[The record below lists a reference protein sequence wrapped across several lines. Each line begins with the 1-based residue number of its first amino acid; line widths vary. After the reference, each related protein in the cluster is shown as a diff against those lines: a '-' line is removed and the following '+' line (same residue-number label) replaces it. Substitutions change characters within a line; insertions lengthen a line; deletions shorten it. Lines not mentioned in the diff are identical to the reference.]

1 MFSLKGAGCQSLRWA
16 LPLLRCK
23 WNQAFPLL
31 DDIRGNGKIL
41 SGPKEFMSHRM
52 LRLQSYDW
60 LSIIRYWYDITHM
73 EINQEHSWTHSIN
86 FDFQHHCCYCIST
99 RFPCAHFI
107 LCTYHN
113 ILSLFTSVSFSLP
126 DCRSLKVGT
135 DIE

>member
-1 MFSLKGAGCQSLRWA
+1 MFSLKGAGCQSLRRA

-73 EINQEHSWTHSIN
+73 EINQEHSWTHSILTSSIIVVIVYQQ
-86 FDFQHHCCYCIST
+86 DFPVHISSFVLT
-99 RFPCAHFI
+99 IIFYHYLL
-107 LCTYHN
+107 LC
-113 ILSLFTSVSFSLP
+113 LSPYLTADP
-126 DCRSLKVGT
+126 WR
-135 DIE
+135 

>member
-1 MFSLKGAGCQSLRWA
+1 MFSLKGAGCQSLWRA

-41 SGPKEFMSHRM
+41 SGPKEFESQDVKIAK
-52 LRLQSYDW
+52 LW
-60 LSIIRYWYDITHM
+60 LTFNHKILVWYYTHG
-73 EINQEHSWTHSIN
+73 NKPRTQLDTFN
-86 FDFQHHCCYCIST
+86 FNFQHHCCYCIST